1 MKSTGKTLTLRG
13 TTDEFTIGNNQW
25 YSENIL
31 DYANVLDINKAWKVR
46 WCEVWFV
53 NSPGLDVSASDQNN
67 TLEAVL
73 ATEDIGVNKFQN
85 RADDNRLI
93 TWIMQ
98 LYSMGRKAVGINS
111 QGLMNEQVVVDPDH
125 IIQKELNIF
134 FRYMGG
140 SAFEN
145 QKVRVNYIIYLE
157 EMEISPTESII
168 STIKQSAQSLNQ

>member
-1 MKSTGKTLTLRG
+1 MKLTGKTLTLRG
-13 TTDEFTIGNNQW
+13 TTELFNTTSDF
-25 YSENIL
+25 YLENIL
-31 DYANVLDINKAWKVR
+31 DYANVLDINKEGKVG
-46 WCEVWFV
+46 WCEGGFV
-53 NSPGLDVSASDQNN
+53 NAPGLDGSASDQNN

-98 LYSMGRKAVGINS
+98 LYSMGRKAVGSNS
-111 QGLMNEQVVVDPDH
+111 QGLINAQVVVDPDH

-145 QKVRVNYIIYLE
+145 QKVRINYIIYLE